1 MQTMIKNYIKTAF
14 RSLMKN
20 KGFTFLNVF
29 GLALGLATCMLIVFY
44 VFDEL
49 SYDRYNTKADRI
61 FRVNEDIKF
70 GGSSNSYAIVPAPM
84 AAALKNDFPE
94 IEQVVRFWNK
104 GGNQV
109 KKGTQNI
116 NERAVYTDSSIFSV
130 FTLPMISGSPSSA
143 LTEPH
148 SVVITEQMAKK
159 YFDGAAGNYQD
170 VVGKDRKSTR
180 PNSSHERRSR
190 MPSSA

>member
-1 MQTMIKNYIKTAF
+1 MIKNLFKTAF
-14 RSLMKN
+14 RNLLKN
-20 KGFTFLNVF
+20 KGFTAINVL

-61 FRVNEDIKF
+61 YRVNEDIKF
-70 GGSSNSYAIVPAPM
+70 GGNANSYAVSPALV
-84 AAALKNDFPE
+84 ATALKNDFPE
-94 IEQVVRFWNK
+94 IEEMVRFWNK

-116 NERAVYTDSSIFSV
+116 NELVVYADPSIFSV
-130 FTLPMISGSPSSA
+130 FTLPMISGSPTSA

-148 SVVITEQMAKK
+148 SVVITEHMVKK
-159 YFDGAAGNYQD
+159 YFEGASGGYQD
-170 VVGKDRKSTR
+170 VVGKVLIVNDTV
-180 PNSSHERRSR
+180 
-190 MPSSA
+190 

>member
-1 MQTMIKNYIKTAF
+1 
-14 RSLMKN
+14 
-20 KGFTFLNVF
+20 
-29 GLALGLATCMLIVFY
+29 LIY
-44 VFDEL
+44 
-49 SYDRYNTKADRI
+49 
-61 FRVNEDIKF
+61 RVNEDIKF

-84 AAALKNDFPE
+84 ATALKNDFPE

-116 NERAVYTDSSIFSV
+116 NEMAVYTDPSIFSV

-148 SVVITEQMAKK
+148 SVVITEHMAKK
-159 YFDGAAGNYQD
+159 YFDGASGGFQD
-170 VVGKDRKSTR
+170 VVGKVLIFNDTAQYKIHPRALPENPPRLPRVFVTRIGHFSNHFLNNLKSIVDL
-180 PNSSHERRSR
+180 SD
-190 MPSSA
+190 